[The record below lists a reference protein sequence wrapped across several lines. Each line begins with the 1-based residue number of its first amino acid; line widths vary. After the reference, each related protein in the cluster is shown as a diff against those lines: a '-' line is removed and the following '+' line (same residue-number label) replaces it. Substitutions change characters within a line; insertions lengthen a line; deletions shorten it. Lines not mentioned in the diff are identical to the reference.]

1 MTLRFLL
8 LVVVL
13 FAFPIAVHAQ
23 YIPNNS
29 QGYQFMTLFNP
40 AFSGIENFDELKLG
54 YRYQWAGFGKNSPKF
69 VNMAFHKRIKQPL
82 DMSYNSMRLSDF
94 SSANASRLPK
104 GKRMVHSL
112 GGNLFQSSVGIIQG
126 IGGAVTYAVHYPITN
141 YTRLAFGVTGLV
153 ENRKL
158 DIGEVV
164 VRDPDEYYNYL
175 LRSSAAQTDL
185 NFRAGFLIYGERY
198 YFGASYLP
206 VVNVALKSSDMA
218 MDEPFYR
225 ASFQGGLSFPAT
237 SEVAIKPSIIALLQ
251 MNNKLAL
258 DYNMKAYFQD
268 KVIAGLSY
276 RSVETLVVLIGFNVN
291 ETFTASYSYETS
303 VGQFRKFNDGS
314 HELVLAARL
323 KNLKKL
329 STYLW

>member
-1 MTLRFLL
+1 MKIKIAFA
-8 LVVVL
+8 LVFGVVS
-13 FAFPIAVHAQ
+13 FMAKAQ

-54 YRYQWAGFGKNSPKF
+54 YRYQWAGFGQYSPKF
-69 VNMAFHKRIKQPL
+69 VNLSFHKRIKQPL

-94 SSANASRLPK
+94 SSASSNRLPR

-112 GGNLFQSSVGIIQG
+112 GANLFQSSVGVIQG
-126 IGGAVTYAVHYPITN
+126 IGGAVTYAFHYPLTN
-141 YTRLAFGVTGLV
+141 YTRLAFGITGLI
-153 ENRKL
+153 ENRKM
-158 DIGEVV
+158 DINEVA
-164 VRDPDEYYNYL
+164 VRDPDEFYNYL
-175 LRSSAAQTDL
+175 LRSSTAQTDL
-185 NFRAGFLIYGERY
+185 NFRAGFVVYGERY

-206 VVNVALKSSDMA
+206 IVNIALQSSALA
-218 MDEPFYR
+218 MEEPFYR
-225 ASFQGGLSFPAT
+225 GSFQAGVSFPVT
-237 SEVAIKPSIIALLQ
+237 SDISVRPSVLGLLQ
-251 MNNKLAL
+251 MNNGLVM
-258 DYNMKAYFQD
+258 DYNVKAFIQN

-276 RSVETLVVLIGFNVN
+276 RSIESVVILMGFNIN
-291 ETFTASYSYETS
+291 ETFTATYSYEAS

-323 KNLKKL
+323 KNLKKF

>member
-1 MTLRFLL
+1 MKLKIA
-8 LVVVL
+8 VVV
-13 FAFPIAVHAQ
+13 AVLALSFRAEAQ

-54 YRYQWAGFGKNSPKF
+54 YRYQWAGFGQYSPKF
-69 VNMAFHKRIKQPL
+69 VNVAFHKRIKQPL

-94 SSANASRLPK
+94 SSANANRLPRA
-104 GKRMVHSL
+104 KRMVHSL
-112 GGNLFQSSVGIIQG
+112 GANLFQSSVGVIQG
-126 IGGAVTYAVHYPITN
+126 IGGGLTYAVHYPLTN
-141 YTRLAFGVTGLV
+141 YTRLAFGVSGLI

-158 DIGEVV
+158 DISEVA
-164 VRDPDEYYNYL
+164 VRDPDEFYNYL
-175 LRSSAAQTDL
+175 LRSSSAQTDL
-185 NFRAGFLIYGERY
+185 NIRAGFLVYGERY

-206 VVNVALKSSDMA
+206 VVNVALQSSDMA
-218 MDEPFYR
+218 MEEPFYR
-225 ASFQGGLSFPAT
+225 ASFQGGISFPVT
-237 SEVAIKPSIIALLQ
+237 SELAIKPSVIGLLQ
-251 MNNKLAL
+251 MDNDLVM
-258 DYNMKAYFQD
+258 DYNVKAYIQN

-276 RSVETLVVLIGFNVN
+276 RSVESIVILMGFNIN
-291 ETFTASYSYETS
+291 ETFTASYSYEAS

>member
-1 MTLRFLL
+1 MKLRLAFVVS
-8 LVVVL
+8 LVVFSL
-13 FAFPIAVHAQ
+13 NTKAQ

-54 YRYQWAGFGKNSPKF
+54 YRYQWAGFGQYSPKF
-69 VNMAFHKRIKQPL
+69 VNLAFHKRIKQPL
-82 DMSYNSMRLSDF
+82 DMNYNSMRLSDF
-94 SSANASRLPK
+94 SSASSNRLPR

-112 GGNLFQSSVGIIQG
+112 GANLFQSSVGVIQG
-126 IGGAVTYAVHYPITN
+126 IGGGLTYAVHYPLTN
-141 YTRLAFGVTGLV
+141 YTRLAFGVTGLI

-158 DIGEVV
+158 DISEVA
-164 VRDPDEYYNYL
+164 VRDPDEFYNYL
-175 LRSSAAQTDL
+175 LRSSSAQTDL
-185 NFRAGFLIYGERY
+185 NLRAGFLVYGERY

-206 VVNVALKSSDMA
+206 VVNVALQSSDMA
-218 MDEPFYR
+218 MEEPFYR
-225 ASFQGGLSFPAT
+225 ASFQGGLSFPVT
-237 SEVAIKPSIIALLQ
+237 SEVAIKPSIIGLLQ
-251 MNNKLAL
+251 MDNELVM
-258 DYNMKAYFQD
+258 DYNVKAYFQN

-276 RSVETLVVLIGFNVN
+276 RSVESMVILMGFNIN
-291 ETFTASYSYETS
+291 ETFTASYSYEAS

>member
-1 MTLRFLL
+1 MRLK
-8 LVVVL
+8 VVIILAVL
-13 FAFPIAVHAQ
+13 ALSFRSEAQ

-54 YRYQWAGFGKNSPKF
+54 YRYQWAGFGQSSPKF
-69 VNMAFHKRIKQPL
+69 VNLSFHKRIKQPL

-94 SSANASRLPK
+94 SSANAGHLPR

-112 GGNLFQSSVGIIQG
+112 GANLFQSSVGVIQG
-126 IGGAVTYAVHYPITN
+126 IGGGVTYAVHYPLTN
-141 YTRLAFGVTGLV
+141 YTRLAFGVTGLI

-158 DIGEVV
+158 DISEVA
-164 VRDPDEYYNYL
+164 VRDPDEFYNYL
-175 LRSSAAQTDL
+175 LRSSSAQTDL
-185 NFRAGFLIYGERY
+185 NFRAGFLVYGERY
-198 YFGASYLP
+198 YFGVSYLP
-206 VVNVALKSSDMA
+206 VVNVALQSSGVA
-218 MDEPFYR
+218 MEQPFYR
-225 ASFQGGLSFPAT
+225 ASFQAGISLPVN
-237 SEVAIKPSIIALLQ
+237 SEVAIKPSIIGLMQ
-251 MNNKLAL
+251 MNNNVVV
-258 DYNMKAYFQD
+258 DYNVKAFIQN

-276 RSVETLVVLIGFNVN
+276 RSVESVVILMGFNIN
-291 ETFTASYSYETS
+291 ETFTASYSYEAS

>member
-1 MTLRFLL
+1 MKLKITVA
-8 LVVVL
+8 VVVL
-13 FAFPIAVHAQ
+13 VVSLRAEAQ
-23 YIPNNS
+23 YVPNNS

-54 YRYQWAGFGKNSPKF
+54 YRYQWAGFGSSSPKF
-69 VNMAFHKRIKQPL
+69 VNLSFHKRIKQPL
-82 DMSYNSMRLSDF
+82 DMTYNSMRMSNF
-94 SSANASRLPK
+94 SAGNASHLPR

-112 GGNLFQSSVGIIQG
+112 GANLFQSSVGVIQG
-126 IGGAVTYAVHYPITN
+126 IGGGVSYAVHYPLTN
-141 YTRLAFGVTGLV
+141 YTRLAFGVTALI

-158 DIGEVV
+158 NIGEVT

-175 LRSSAAQTDL
+175 LRSSSAQTDL
-185 NFRAGFLIYGERY
+185 NLRAGFLVYGERY
-198 YFGASYLP
+198 YLGASYLP
-206 VVNVALKSSDMA
+206 IVNTALQSSDMA

-225 ASFQGGLSFPAT
+225 ASFQGGLSFPVT
-237 SEVAIKPSIIALLQ
+237 SDIAIKPSVIGLLQ
-251 MNNKLAL
+251 INNDLVM
-258 DYNMKAYFQD
+258 DYNVKAFIQD

-276 RSVETLVVLIGFNVN
+276 RSVESMVILMGFNIN
-291 ETFTASYSYETS
+291 ETFTATYSYEAS

-314 HELVLAARL
+314 HELVLSARL